1 MSEYTLIATCAF
13 GLEALVRQELEDLGL
28 PVSEVRD
35 GRVVFAGDAEAIA
48 QANLWLRTADR
59 VLIELAQFPAETFD
73 QLFDA
78 TRALPWAEW
87 LPRDAFMHVTAR
99 SHKSKLFSLRD
110 CQKIVKKAMIEA
122 MRQRYAQERFS
133 EDGPRFPVEVALLN
147 DQATLTLDTTGPSLH
162 KRGYRSDAGAAPL
175 KETLAAALVKL
186 SRWEPPRLLADP
198 LCGSGTILIE
208 AALIARNQAPGLQ
221 REFQGQAWP
230 WLPAALWQ
238 RAREQARK
246 QIQPVDIRLLGSDS
260 DGRVLKKA
268 RDNAE
273 AAGVADCIAFQTL
286 PVSQFRSRKRY
297 GVWISNPPYGER
309 LSDRQSLQ
317 TLYAELRTVWAEL
330 TDWSYFILSAD
341 PQLEQAL
348 GKRASKRRKLFNGQ
362 IPCQYYQ
369 YFGPWPERAP
379 RES

>member
-13 GLEALVRQELEDLGL
+13 GLEALVRQELDDLGL

-35 GRVVFAGDAEAIA
+35 GRVLFEGDAEAIA

-59 VLIELAQFPAETFD
+59 VLIELARFPAETFD

-78 TRALPWAEW
+78 TRTLPWAEW

-122 MRQRYAQERFS
+122 LRARYNQERFS

-162 KRGYRSDAGAAPL
+162 KRGYRSDAGSAPL

-221 REFQGQAWP
+221 RDFQGQAWP
-230 WLPAALWQ
+230 WLPAAIWQ

-246 QIQPVDIRLLGSDS
+246 QIQPIDIRLLGSDS

-273 AAGVADCIAFQTL
+273 AAGVADLIAFQTL

-317 TLYAELRTVWAEL
+317 TLYAELRAVWAEL
-330 TDWSYFILSAD
+330 PDWSYFMLSGD
-341 PQLEQAL
+341 PQLEQDL

-379 RES
+379 RE